1 MSTKTQASTGGPP
14 IPAPPRSLGAPGRAE
29 WRRLCA
35 QYVFAPG
42 EVGLLAEY
50 CANIDVIAALR
61 AELAKGP
68 LIVNSPQAG
77 PVVARPVAEIR
88 ACQAEM
94 RKLAEVLR
102 FRELAAAAEV
112 AQFPAL
118 RGADVLHARPVLGP
132 RDPRSH
138 RRRAV

>member
-1 MSTKTQASTGGPP
+1 MGAETQASADSPR
-14 IPAPPRSLGAPGRAE
+14 IPAPPRSLGVQGRAE

-35 QYVFAPG
+35 RYVFAPG

-50 CANIDVIAALR
+50 CANMDTIARLR
-61 AELAKGP
+61 AELDKGP

-88 ACQAEM
+88 ACQGEM
-94 RKLAEVLR
+94 RKLAELLR

-112 AQFPAL
+112 SQFPAL
-118 RGADVLHARPVLGP
+118 RDADVLHARPVVGP

>member
-1 MSTKTQASTGGPP
+1 MSVETQASAGSPR

-42 EVGLLAEY
+42 EVALLTEFCANVDLLAR
-50 CANIDVIAALR
+50 LR
-61 AELAKGP
+61 AELDKGP
-68 LIVNSPQAG
+68 MVVNSPQAG
-77 PVVARPVAEIR
+77 PVANRMIGEIR
-88 ACQAEM
+88 ACQDTM
-94 RKLAEVLR
+94 RRLAELLR
-102 FRELAAAAEV
+102 FRELAAAAEA

-118 RGADVLHARPVLGP
+118 RDADVLHARPVLGP

-138 RRRAV
+138 RRRAI